1 MFGAFH
7 IEGRIFSA
15 TGKLIERFGGPF
27 LIIEPGVIAPASM
40 NRLLKG
46 KMYNRCRRGHITLS
60 TPLHGLHFQSFLVDT
75 NIDIDFTDELKVC
88 LEAKSDQLPLS
99 LMELSNQYQ
108 KYVDNTFA
116 GKGGQAALFWMK
128 YCRVLDYFLFIHRSI
143 KTNDIDLFKYVLFEI
158 CGIFFVINQPNYAR
172 WMTYYALELEN
183 IQNE

>member
-15 TGKLIERFGGPF
+15 IGKLIERFGGPF
-27 LIIEPGVIAPASM
+27 LLIEPGVIVPMSL

-46 KMYNRCRRGHITLS
+46 KMYNRCRKGHITLS
-60 TPLHGLHFQSFLVDT
+60 TALHGIQIQIMDT
-75 NIDIDFTDELKVC
+75 NTDIDFTDELKVW

-108 KYVDNTFA
+108 KYVDDTFA
-116 GKGGQAALFWMK
+116 RKGGKTAPFWMK
-128 YCRVLDYFLFIHRSI
+128 YCRVIDYFLLTHRSS

-158 CGIFFVINQPNYAR
+158 CAIFFVINQPNFAR
-172 WMTYYALELEN
+172 WMTYYALELEK